1 MKKIVFA
8 TVMALASLSLVVPPT
23 LRAQDQIT
31 IKDPA
36 EFNSYQMAITQTDPK
51 AKAEALES
59 FLKTYPQSVVKATV
73 LDMLMDTYQAL
84 REPDKTLDAASKLL
98 QIDPNNMKALFISV
112 YIKKL
117 QCARTI
123 APKTGKSTDPETCD
137 DGAALATK
145 GLAVPKPAGVT
156 DEAWKQQTALSYPVF
171 HAAIALDNDV
181 VKQDFAAAIKEYT
194 ASLMLLTDEQ
204 SQTSGL
210 VDMLQ
215 LADVYTKPATKDLP
229 KACWF
234 YARVWDFAPPAYKA
248 QIEPKLEYYYKVYHG
263 DLEGLNDVKKAAA
276 ATTFPP
282 GTFTI
287 TPALTPAEQIHKLLS
302 STPDLSTLALADKET
317 VLALGSKDD
326 ADKLWAL
333 LQGKMTPV
341 PGTVIASM
349 ATVLKVG
356 VVEEGKTPREAKS
369 TDFVVNLKA
378 PVACKDV
385 PGADADPK
393 AVQDFITTNGVADDT
408 TKLDTLLNDTAK
420 HIKKIVLDPS
430 ATIIKVAVTQDAK
443 TAGVADFIVNLKAPT
458 LCKDIP
464 AAGSDFGLQPA
475 TELDGTY
482 STYRQIPGVGSNPQT
497 AEIVLSDGFVQP
509 EAKKKPVAPHRAAPV
524 HHKARR

>member
-23 LRAQDQIT
+23 LRAQGQIT

-51 AKAEALES
+51 AKAQALES
-59 FLKTYPQSVVKATV
+59 FLRTYPQSVVKATV
-73 LDMLMDTYQAL
+73 LDMLMDTYQTL
-84 REPDKTLDAASKLL
+84 RQPDKTLEAASKLL
-98 QIDPNNMKALFISV
+98 QVDPNNMKALFISV

-117 QCARTI
+117 ECGKTI

-145 GLAVPKPAGVT
+145 GLAIPKPAGVT
-156 DEAWKQQTALSYPVF
+156 DDAWKQQTGLSYPVF
-171 HAAIALDNDV
+171 HSAIALDDDV
-181 VKQDFAAAIKEYT
+181 VKQDFAASIKEYT
-194 ASLMLLTDEQ
+194 ASLMLLTDDQ
-204 SQTSGL
+204 SKSAGL

-215 LADVYTKPATKDLP
+215 LADVYTKPATKDFQ
-229 KACWF
+229 KAIWF
-234 YARVWDFAPPAYKA
+234 YARVWDFAPAAYKA
-248 QIEPKLEYYYKVYHG
+248 QIEPKLEYYYKSFHG
-263 DLEGLNDVKKAAA
+263 GLDGLNAIKTAAA

-282 GTFTI
+282 ATYTI
-287 TPALTPAEQIHKLLS
+287 TPAKTPAEQIHDLLA
-302 STPDLSTLALADKET
+302 STPDLNTLALADKET

-333 LQGKMTPV
+333 LQGQVTPV

-356 VVEEGKTPREAKS
+356 VVEAGRTPREAKT
-369 TDFVVNLKA
+369 TDFVVNLTA
-378 PVACKDV
+378 PVDCKDV
-385 PGADADPK
+385 PAEGADVK
-393 AVQDFITTNGVADDT
+393 TEQDFITKNGVADDT
-408 TKLDTLLNDTAK
+408 AKLGTLLNDPAT
-420 HIKKIVLDPS
+420 HIRKIVIEPS

-443 TAGVADFIVNLKAPT
+443 TAGVPDFIVNLKAPT

-475 TELDGTY
+475 TELNGTY

-509 EAKKKPVAPHRAAPV
+509 EVKKPVAPRRAAPV
-524 HHKARR
+524 RRKPRR